1 MKKIKLGEILD
12 VKRGTSLSG
21 EFYAEQGERIRLT
34 LGNFN
39 YPAGGFKQNVSKINI
54 YFTGEV
60 KQEFILKK
68 GDIITPLTEQVS
80 GLLGETAR
88 IPEDNKYIQSGD
100 IGLVIPYENRVDNSF
115 VYYLISSPVV
125 KKQLDAAAQQT
136 KIRHTSPEKIKDCEV
151 WLPDIK
157 YQKSAGILLDVINK
171 KIECNNKIIA
181 ELESMAKTIYDYW
194 FLQFEFPNEEG
205 KPYKSSGGKMVW
217 NEELKR
223 EIPEE
228 WANGTLEDLGEIVAG
243 GTPST
248 NHPEYYS
255 ENGIAWITP
264 NDLSNSNDK
273 YITHGERDIS
283 EIGMNNSSARL
294 MPEGTVLLTSRAPI
308 GYLGIAA
315 NEVCTNQ
322 GFKSIVP
329 NGKFG
334 SEFIYY
340 TVEKMIGYL
349 KSLGTGSTFTEIS
362 KAVVAKVKIVI
373 PEELIVKRFEEMVL
387 DICAK
392 RKIIENENK
401 ELIALRDFLLPLLM
415 NGQVSFKS
423 SYIEKNENL

>member
-1 MKKIKLGEILD
+1 MSKLFECVEILD
-12 VKRGTSLSG
+12 
-21 EFYAEQGERIRLT
+21 
-34 LGNFN
+34 
-39 YPAGGFKQNVSKINI
+39 FK
-54 YFTGEV
+54 
-60 KQEFILKK
+60 
-68 GDIITPLTEQVS
+68 
-80 GLLGETAR
+80 R
-88 IPEDNKYIQSGD
+88 IPLSAKQREGKEKIYPYYGAQGIIDYVDDYILVAEDGNNLKSLNENIATWAEGKFWVNNHAHILGKKQGYNLKYM
-100 IGLVIPYENRVDNSF
+100 
-115 VYYLISSPVV
+115 YYLINS
-125 KKQLDAAAQQT
+125 LDLRGYITGSAQPKLNQDNLANLKLEIPDKT
-136 KIRHTSPEKIKDCEV
+136 IQDKIV
-151 WLPDIK
+151 
-157 YQKSAGILLDVINK
+157 GILSALDK
-171 KIECNNKIIA
+171 KIEINQKVTIK
-181 ELESMAKTIYDYW
+181 LESMVKTIYDYW
-194 FLQFEFPNEEG
+194 FMQFEFPNEEG

-283 EIGMNNSSARL
+283 EIGINNSSARL

-349 KSLGTGSTFTEIS
+349 KLLGTGSTFTEIS

-392 RKIIENENK
+392 RKIIEKENK
-401 ELIALRDFLLPLLM
+401 ELVALRDFLLPLLM